1 MKIPIG
7 PRALPFFLFPNPR
20 EHFSFIFL
28 FFPTFLQHKK
38 ASVGKRIVCAY
49 PLSPTIKSWPFLFT
63 MSFYF
68 RYWTTYRQ
76 AVSRRYCPRRGRQ
89 RSEST
94 LDETSFLRQFGK
106 CHVLCK
112 QTNRRIIYCPR
123 HLSNC
128 VYRKRP
134 VK

>member
-7 PRALPFFLFPNPR
+7 PRALPFFLFPNPFAR
-20 EHFSFIFL
+20 FPFIFL

-38 ASVGKRIVCAY
+38 ASVGKRVVCAC
-49 PLSPTIKSWPFLFT
+49 PLSRTMDILTFSFT

-68 RYWTTYRQ
+68 RYWSTYHQ

-106 CHVLCK
+106 CRGRLK
-112 QTNRRIIYCPR
+112 QTNRRTICCPR

>member
-7 PRALPFFLFPNPR
+7 PRALPFFLFPNPL

-38 ASVGKRIVCAY
+38 ASVGKRVVCAY
-49 PLSPTIKSWPFLFT
+49 PLSPIIKILTFSFT

-68 RYWTTYRQ
+68 RYWSTYRQ

-89 RSEST
+89 RSESR

-106 CHVLCK
+106 CHVLFK
-112 QTNRRIIYCPR
+112 QTKRRFIWSSR

-128 VYRKRP
+128 VYRRGP